1 MLEVAGDEV
10 AQHCC
15 PFAVFQ
21 TNLAGIRLVLELRV
35 FFYPVVG
42 ASPPALARENL
53 PAPSSPTGAVLTLA
67 EDSNP
72 ATPRGR
78 CRVAAPHLPF

>member
-21 TNLAGIRLVLELRV
+21 TSLAGIRLAWGLRGC
-35 FFYPVVG
+35 FYPVVG
-42 ASPPALARENL
+42 ASPPALAGENL

-72 ATPRGR
+72 ATPRGG
-78 CRVAAPHLPF
+78 CRVAAPHPPF